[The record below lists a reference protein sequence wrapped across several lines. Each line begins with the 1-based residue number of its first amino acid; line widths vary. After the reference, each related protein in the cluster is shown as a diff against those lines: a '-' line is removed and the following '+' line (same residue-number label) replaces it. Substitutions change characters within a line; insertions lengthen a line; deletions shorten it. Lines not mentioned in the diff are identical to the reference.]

1 MNHTLCQAVI
11 SCKCG
16 LALLMPKSPT
26 SLNFYWIYLYLWT
39 LCLNHL
45 IKCWRYSF
53 HDMYILYTLRL
64 ECIGTINKINIH
76 RGKVFSIYFLLLSL
90 LLLCAHKYFMHAS
103 FPSFPYSRLSI
114 HVIQRSCF
122 HRYGFG
128 ETGERISH
136 WLLFE
141 LEICDFLFILLFGE
155 ILTFFYSLLPCV
167 PNERPNVTIV
177 LALTQFRIQTKYTV
191 VCNGC
196 LRRSIFFHS
205 NQNACLLLISPSPSH
220 NANSL

>member
-1 MNHTLCQAVI
+1 MLKILVSRHVYIIHIAIRMHWNDKYTPRKSIFDLFFVVVVVAVVCAQI
-11 SCKCG
+11 FH
-16 LALLMPKSPT
+16 A
-26 SLNFYWIYLYLWT
+26 
-39 LCLNHL
+39 CL
-45 IKCWRYSF
+45 F
-53 HDMYILYTLRL
+53 P
-64 ECIGTINKINIH
+64 
-76 RGKVFSIYFLLLSL
+76 FLSL
-90 LLLCAHKYFMHAS
+90 SSPFHWPL
-103 FPSFPYSRLSI
+103 
-114 HVIQRSCF
+114 IQRSCF